1 MRPEFRLGSL
11 YDRRTD
17 NLLPGFTLWKEDS
30 YKKEGFI
37 SERLA
42 SNQQWLIDSKNT
54 FSSKVSNLD
63 IEAGLTLSLIGGLV
77 DIKGHAKY
85 LRDTTSSSN
94 VAKVSLT
101 YKETTIYQEL
111 TSDAL

>member
-42 SNQQWLIDSKNT
+42 SNQQWLIDSENT
-54 FSSKVSNLD
+54 FKSV
-63 IEAGLTLSLIGGLV
+63 EARYRSWTY
-77 DIKGHAKY
+77 IKFDWRISRHQ
-85 LRDTTSSSN
+85 RTC
-94 VAKVSLT
+94 
-101 YKETTIYQEL
+101 
-111 TSDAL
+111 